1 MLYEKEGMN
10 SSKKR
15 SPIQNQNCTKNRW
28 AQQNLSRHDSFFE
41 IAFEMKLE
49 LVLRSGGSPRAKK
62 AAARSK
68 LSNFS
73 YYRIDFFSHR
83 GFLFW
88 KKERRRKDTFRSSPS
103 LSSHPLFPIYRN
115 GNKIGICNTICIILC
130 KNLCIKSSK
139 RVCQSTSVFSTIFWQ
154 FQV

>member
-1 MLYEKEGMN
+1 MR
-10 SSKKR
+10 KR
-15 SPIQNQNCTKNRW
+15 EW
-28 AQQNLSRHDSFFE
+28 
-41 IAFEMKLE
+41 IA
-49 LVLRSGGSPRAKK
+49 AKK
-62 AAARSK
+62 GAQFRIKTAQKTDEHSKIFPDMIRFLKLHLKWNWNWSYEVVVVLVQKRLQHVRSCPTF
-68 LSNFS
+68 L
-73 YYRIDFFSHR
+73 IIVLIFFSHR

-130 KNLCIKSSK
+130 KNLGIKSSK